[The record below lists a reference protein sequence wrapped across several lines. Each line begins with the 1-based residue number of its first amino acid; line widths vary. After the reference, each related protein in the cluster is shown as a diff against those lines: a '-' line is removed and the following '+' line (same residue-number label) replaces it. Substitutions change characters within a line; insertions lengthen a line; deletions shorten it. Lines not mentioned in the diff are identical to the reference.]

1 MKKLSI
7 TEGKTKNAPK
17 TKIVKTAPPP
27 APKPKQSKKA
37 PKYENDGRAFIL
49 IQQAEGN
56 ITNTQVHG
64 SFLELVTIVATSLQ
78 NDNEL
83 RTILSMALA
92 FTKK

>member
-1 MKKLSI
+1 MK
-7 TEGKTKNAPK
+7 TTTKKATKAAPK
-17 TKIVKTAPPP
+17 KTAP
-27 APKPKQSKKA
+27 KKATSA
-37 PKYENDGRAFIL
+37 PKYDNKGRAFIL

-56 ITNTQVHG
+56 ITNTQVSG
-64 SFLELVTIVATSLQ
+64 SMLELVTIVATSLQ

>member
-1 MKKLSI
+1 MK
-7 TEGKTKNAPK
+7 TTTKKATKAAPK
-17 TKIVKTAPPP
+17 KTAT
-27 APKPKQSKKA
+27 KKA
-37 PKYENDGRAFIL
+37 ISPKYENEGRAFIL

-56 ITNTQVHG
+56 ITNTQVSG
-64 SFLELVTIVATSLQ
+64 SMLELVTIVATSLQ

>member
-1 MKKLSI
+1 MK
-7 TEGKTKNAPK
+7 TTTKKATKAAPK
-17 TKIVKTAPPP
+17 KVAIKKA
-27 APKPKQSKKA
+27 KPA
-37 PKYENDGRAFIL
+37 PKYENEGRAFIL

-64 SFLELVTIVATSLQ
+64 SMLELVTIVATSLQ

-92 FTKK
+92 FTKKVI